1 MPKEKDLKRLVR
13 ARMQKTGESYT
24 AARLQLLKK
33 DKRIDSTHDLANVAG
48 MSDASVSKKTGRTW
62 AEWVRVLDAADATKK
77 THREIAEY
85 VSSLGTP
92 SWWTQMVTVGYERI
106 RGLRDRG
113 QQRGGGYQIT
123 KSRTFGVSVARLF
136 AAFTSTKLC
145 SRWLPKG
152 VKLRS
157 MTANKR
163 IRLGW
168 PDGTQAVVGFVS
180 KGAGK
185 TIAAVQHEKL
195 PDRGRRRNEEGVGRH
210 STSSAICSP
219 DALRRRRP
227 LRPAPSRVGNS
238 RAALLT
244 TCER

>member
-1 MPKEKDLKRLVR
+1 MPKDKDLKRLVR
-13 ARMQKTGESYT
+13 DRMKKTGESYT

-33 DKRIDSTHDLANVAG
+33 DKRIESTQDLAKIAG
-48 MSDASVSKKTGRTW
+48 MSEASVSKKTGRMW
-62 AEWVRVLDAADATKK
+62 AEWVQLLDAVDATKK
-77 THREIAEY
+77 SHREIAEY

-106 RGLRDRG
+106 RGLRERG
-113 QQRGGGYQIT
+113 QQRSGGYQIT

-136 AAFTSTKLC
+136 SAFTSTKLC

-180 KGAGK
+180 KGAEK
-185 TIAAVQHEKL
+185 CIAAVQHEKL
-195 PDRGRRRNEEGVGRH
+195 PDRQ
-210 STSSAICSP
+210 AA
-219 DALRRRRP
+219 DAMKKGWGERFDTL
-227 LRPAPSRVGNS
+227 SD
-238 RAALLT
+238 LLD
-244 TCER
+244 

>member
-24 AARLQLLKK
+24 AARLQLLRK
-33 DKRIDSTHDLANVAG
+33 DKQVDSTRGLASVAG

-113 QQRGGGYQIT
+113 QRRGGGYQAT
-123 KSRTFGVSVARLF
+123 KSRTFGVSVPRLF

-152 VKLRS
+152 VTLRS

-185 TIAAVQHEKL
+185 TVAAVQHEQL
-195 PDRGRRRNEEGVGRH
+195 PDRQ
-210 STSSAICSP
+210 TA
-219 DALRRRRP
+219 DAMKKAWGERFDKL
-227 LRPAPSRVGNS
+227 SD
-238 RAALLT
+238 LLA
-244 TCER
+244 